1 MLSIQIDNPTIE
13 KKLLYTIQNQKRG
26 LEDIVIEAID
36 KFLNSNEKSTQSSI
50 DTLPSLIDKYIGIVK
65 ADEIDEEYQSS
76 REVMLKEKYL

>member
-1 MLSIQIDNPTIE
+1 LITQPSK